1 MSLKITFDLSPNDVR
16 HFREAMRKARHTVR
30 DADDAD
36 IIEAARA
43 LFKDVGATRVPVY
56 VRERIDR
63 LQAMVNMLE
72 DKEWTITRSE
82 QERVLAALVYFCDPE
97 DLIPDDIPG
106 LGFLDD
112 AIMIELAVRELKHE
126 IEAYTDFCAYRSK
139 YDTSFH
145 LRRDP
150 AVRTR
155 RLKERQEQL
164 RERAARRR
172 ERDIA
177 EDSPAKRTL

>member
-1 MSLKITFDLSPNDVR
+1 MSLRISFELSPRDIK

-30 DADDAD
+30 DAETAD
-36 IIEAARA
+36 IIEAARG
-43 LFKDVGATRVPVY
+43 LFLEVGQTRVPGY

-63 LQAMVNMLE
+63 LRAMVDMLE
-72 DKEWTITRSE
+72 DPEWRMTRGE
-82 QERVLAALVYFCDPE
+82 QERVLSALVYFCDPE

-112 AIMIELAVRELKHE
+112 AIMVELAFRELRHE
-126 IEAYTDFCAYRSK
+126 LDAYTDFCEYRHK
-139 YDTSFH
+139 YDTGFR

-150 AVRTR
+150 ATR
-155 RLKERQEQL
+155 ARKLKARHEQL

-172 ERDIA
+172 ERDLA
-177 EDSPAKRTL
+177 QDSSPGKLF